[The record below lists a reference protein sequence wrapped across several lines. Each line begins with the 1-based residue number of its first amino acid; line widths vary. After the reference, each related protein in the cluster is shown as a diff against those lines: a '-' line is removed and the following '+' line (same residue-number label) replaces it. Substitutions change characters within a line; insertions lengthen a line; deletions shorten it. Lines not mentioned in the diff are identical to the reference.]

1 MARRKKEGELVGR
14 VPERIDGVEGRE
26 NLLLDRLAASILL
39 LKEKTDNESEWSTHT
54 TDRSKQTNAGLG
66 DDRDQVNTT

>member
-1 MARRKKEGELVGR
+1 MVGR

-39 LKEKTDNESEWSTHT
+39 LKEKTDNESEWSTQS
-54 TDRSKQTNAGLG
+54 TDMSKQTNARLG
-66 DDRDQVNTT
+66 DDRNQFNTT